1 MLVFYFF
8 VNATMHYVS
17 KLVGTTVEEL
27 LPLIEAMKI
36 KEGEF
41 IELNEWGDYER
52 CVAWMYK
59 GVVFYHDEAAAEYI
73 PTQPDI
79 IVAYRLR
86 DNAYRHAH
94 SIMSMMSQH
103 DTPNNKRDAKREAKR
118 AQRRMN
124 KKYIAE
130 GLMED

>member
-52 CVAWMYK
+52 CVAWMYN
-59 GVVFYHDEAAAEYI
+59 GVVYYHDEAAAEYS

-79 IVAYRLR
+79 IVADRLR
-86 DNAYRHAH
+86 DNAYCHAH
-94 SIMSMMSQH
+94 GIVSQLTQN
-103 DTPNNKRDAKREAKR
+103 DTPSNKREVKRMTKR

-130 GLMED
+130 GLAM